1 MRVMLQP
8 ASLKTPAVARHYQ
21 DTIRNYV
28 DLAAHADLLSGDD
41 LAVLQRLYPDGAA
54 PLWGVTP
61 GTNNSNVGRIRNL
74 RRGDHVFFYGDYHL
88 YLSGLVTHRFHNEA
102 LAERLWGRDHKE
114 QTWEYMY
121 ALDELR
127 GCQIPIVEVREALP
141 TVTSHRWFVQSPI
154 VVDGIGADNL
164 INLAQLDISAAPPIE
179 SSQPPADDA
188 ADIPSFTGALE
199 REALRAAR
207 GEQERLKRHLLPGQT
222 GVCVLCGR
230 TLDRGLLVAAHIKKR
245 MHCSDDERRD
255 LANIAMLNCI
265 LGCDALYEN
274 GYIGVGPGGEILI
287 SGAALN
293 GPGVAEHV
301 DMFLK
306 GRTTPWWSEE
316 REKYFAWHRTRTYKA
331 DIPS

>member
-1 MRVMLQP
+1 MLVMLQP
-8 ASLKTPAVARHYQ
+8 ASLKTSSVARHYE
-21 DTIRNYV
+21 DTIHNHV
-28 DLAAHADLLSGDD
+28 DLAAHADLLNGGD
-41 LAVLQRLYPDGAA
+41 LALLLRLYPSGAA

-61 GTNNSNVGRIRNL
+61 GTNNVNVGRIRKL
-74 RRGDHVFFYGDYHL
+74 RRGDYVFFYGDHHL
-88 YLSGLVTHRFHNEA
+88 YLGGLVTHTFHNEA

-121 ALDELR
+121 ALDEVR
-127 GCQIPIVEVREALP
+127 GCQIPIAEVREALP
-141 TVTSHRWFVQSPI
+141 TVTSPRWFVQNPT

-164 INLAQLDISAAPPIE
+164 INLAQLDISAAPPIGSGE
-179 SSQPPADDA
+179 PPTDDA
-188 ADIPSFTGALE
+188 VDIPSFTGELE

-222 GVCVLCGR
+222 GVCALCGR

-255 LANIAMLNCI
+255 LANVAMLNCI

-274 GYIGVGPGGEILI
+274 GYISVGTGGEILT
-287 SGAALN
+287 SGAAVT
-293 GPGVAEHV
+293 GPGVTEHV
-301 DMFLK
+301 NMFLK
-306 GRTTPWWSEE
+306 GRTTSWWTQE
-316 REKYFAWHRTRTYKA
+316 REKYFAWHRTRTFKA